1 MGDIL
6 QDDLTFDE
14 KFKALEDYYAIESP
28 AEIRKQLEKN
38 ENIFVLLDRI
48 RPYLEESFRDADYV
62 LEMNFE
68 PEMDDE
74 FVILRLNVSEE
85 RFNNGVFDE
94 IRALNLKIWDLRR
107 NISVFRDLS
116 IMPGIK
122 DV

>member
-14 KFKALEDYYAIESP
+14 KFKALEDYYAIGSP

-48 RPYLEESFRDADYV
+48 RPLLEDSFRDADYV
-62 LEMNFE
+62 LEINFE
-68 PEMDDE
+68 PETDDK

-85 RFNNGVFDE
+85 RFNNSVFDE
-94 IRALNLKIWDLRR
+94 IRALDLKIWDLRR

>member
-1 MGDIL
+1 M

-85 RFNNGVFDE
+85 RFNNSVFDE